1 MKKQEPIKPCFM
13 DLMAVELFQKEYGYM
28 LLRKWSET
36 EQVKLVT
43 FRAFTFLKQEKI
55 V

>member
-1 MKKQEPIKPCFM
+1 
-13 DLMAVELFQKEYGYM
+13 MAVELFQKEYGYT

-55 V
+55 VWSTLLTLEHQKIG